1 MLLSGAGGDEIFG
14 GYSRH
19 LPPLAFTPRWIA
31 RFQYPLN
38 VISRNILGIYNK
50 SWKERIKFQSRDF
63 VSDISGVN
71 YEFLR
76 KVLKNSEKLE
86 KLIKELDYKFKLNNK
101 NNAYENEIRY

>member
-1 MLLSGAGGDEIFG
+1 MKYLEDTLDIYLHCF
-14 GYSRH
+14 YS
-19 LPPLAFTPRWIA
+19 RWIA

-50 SWKERIKFQSRDF
+50 SWKGVKFQSRDF

-76 KVLKNSEKLE
+76 KVLKTQKNS
-86 KLIKELDYKFKLNNK
+86 K
-101 NNAYENEIRY
+101 ND